1 MISCLGT
8 IGTVIVI
15 LMGSNLSLN
24 LAYATI
30 DEIERTEE
38 ERKSGMYT
46 ERVML
51 CNPRAIDLQLIQI
64 LT

>member
-1 MISCLGT
+1 
-8 IGTVIVI
+8 
-15 LMGSNLSLN
+15 MGSNLSLN